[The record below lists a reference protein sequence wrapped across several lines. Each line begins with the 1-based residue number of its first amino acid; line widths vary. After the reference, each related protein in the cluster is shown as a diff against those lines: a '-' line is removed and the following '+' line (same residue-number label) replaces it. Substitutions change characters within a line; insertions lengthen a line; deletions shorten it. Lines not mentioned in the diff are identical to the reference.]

1 MQKLHTYRLQALL
14 PMLTVGITAALGSVA
29 AQMYRQYGG
38 VDPMFLLA
46 SGMLIVAPLLIK
58 ENW

>member
-1 MQKLHTYRLQALL
+1 MKKLQAYRLEALL
-14 PMLTVGITAALGSVA
+14 PMLTIGITAVMGTLA

-46 SGMLIVAPLLIK
+46 SGMLIVAPLLLK